1 LTALRNRNE
10 VFGRRKGGFMGT
22 SASGIDDGAG
32 FGVRGTSNSP
42 HIGKGV
48 EGISTGGDGVLGQ
61 TRGVHAAGVRG
72 IHTGHISAIAVIGE
86 LQQGTTAVKGEQGG
100 RSGVGGD
107 EVIGSGVWGD
117 STKGVGVVGTSSTSD
132 GVLGEGPTFGVHG
145 ISANGIGVCGESTNF
160 EGVRGISHSQHGG
173 IVGIN
178 DNGGTSAGE
187 GVYGESTNGEGVRGI
202 SHSPSH
208 GGVVGTNEDSNGIGI
223 YGKGGR
229 LAALFDG
236 DVEVSGEIKFIGAD
250 CAEEFAIATNT
261 GIDPGTVMTIDSDGT
276 LSPSAVAYDRCV
288 AGVVSG
294 AGDCKP
300 GIVLGKQPREQQR
313 ATLALIGKVFCKVD
327 AEYAPIRTG
336 DLLTTSDTPGHA
348 MRAVDPQRAF
358 GTVIG
363 KALRSLRNGRGLI
376 PILVTMQ

>member
-1 LTALRNRNE
+1 MATS
-10 VFGRRKGGFMGT
+10 VSGT
-22 SASGIDDGAG
+22 DDGVG
-32 FGVRGTSNSP
+32 FGIKGSSTSP

-48 EGISTGGDGVLGQ
+48 EGVSTGGDGVLGQ
-61 TRGVHAAGVRG
+61 TKGIHAAGVRG
-72 IHTGHISAIAVIGE
+72 VHTGHISAIAVIGE

-100 RSGVGGD
+100 GSGVGGD
-107 EVIGSGVWGD
+107 EVSGSGVWGD
-117 STKGVGVVGTSSTSD
+117 STKGAGVVGTSSTSD
-132 GVLGEGPTFGVHG
+132 GVLGEGLTFGVRG
-145 ISANGIGVCGESTNF
+145 ISTNGIGMCGESTNF
-160 EGVRGISHSQHGG
+160 EGVRGISHSPHGG
-173 IVGIN
+173 VVGIN
-178 DNGGTSAGE
+178 DNGGTTAGQ

-202 SHSPSH
+202 SHSADH
-208 GGVVGTNEDSNGIGI
+208 GAVVGTSYHANGIGI

-236 DVEVSGEIKFIGAD
+236 DVEVSGDIKFIGAD
-250 CAEEFAIATNT
+250 CAEEFAVATT
-261 GIDPGTVMTIDSDGT
+261 AGVDPGTVMTIDAEGT

-300 GIVLGKQPREQQR
+300 GIVLGKQPRAQQR
-313 ATLALIGKVFCKVD
+313 ITLALIGKVFCKVD
-327 AEYAPIRTG
+327 ADYSPIRTG

-348 MRAVDPQRAF
+348 MRAVNPQRAF

-363 KALRSLRNGRGLI
+363 KALRPLREGRGLI

>member
-1 LTALRNRNE
+1 
-10 VFGRRKGGFMGT
+10 MGT
-22 SASGIDDGAG
+22 SVSGVDDGVG
-32 FGVRGTSNSP
+32 FGIKGTSTSP

-61 TRGVHAAGVRG
+61 TKGIHAAGVRG
-72 IHTGHISAIAVIGE
+72 VHTGHISAIAVIGQ
-86 LQQGTTAVKGEQGG
+86 LQQGTTAVKGEQ
-100 RSGVGGD
+100 GGD

-145 ISANGIGVCGESTNF
+145 ISANGIGVCGESTNS
-160 EGVRGISHSQHGG
+160 EGVRGISHSSHGG
-173 IVGIN
+173 VVGIN
-178 DNGGTSAGE
+178 DNSSTVAGE

-202 SHSPSH
+202 SHSADH
-208 GGVVGTNEDSNGIGI
+208 GGVVGTNENSSGIGI

-236 DVEVSGEIKFIGAD
+236 DVEVSGDIKFIGAD
-250 CAEEFAIATNT
+250 CAEEFAVGTN
-261 GIDPGTVMTIDSDGT
+261 GGVDPGTVMSIDSDGT
-276 LSPSAVAYDRCV
+276 LSPSTVAYDRCV

-300 GIVLGKQPREQQR
+300 GIVLGTQRKAEQG
-313 ATLALIGKVFCKVD
+313 AMLALIGKVFCKVD

-363 KALRSLRNGRGLI
+363 KALCPLREGSGLI